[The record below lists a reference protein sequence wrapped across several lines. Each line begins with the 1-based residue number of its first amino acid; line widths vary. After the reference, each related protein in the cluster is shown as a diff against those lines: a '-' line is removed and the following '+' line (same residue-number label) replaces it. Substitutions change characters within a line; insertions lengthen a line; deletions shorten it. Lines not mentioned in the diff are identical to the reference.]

1 MILVD
6 TSVWIEFFR
15 GREPV
20 AAALEEHIEAGA
32 VLVHALVFAELLQ
45 GCKSAA
51 EADFVTQYWENLKDA
66 ESETGII
73 TGGWYSFEHRLI
85 SRGVGLAYHVPSGFD
100 ARAALA
106 CATCHRRPGRHGP
119 GRTKSL
125 IYSVAP
131 PAQRRVATRLPR
143 ADAPDNKSPDAPT
156 QSARP
161 PAPVAP

>member
-32 VLVHALVFAELLQ
+32 VLVHALVFAELLE

-73 TGGWYSFEHRLI
+73 AGGWYSFERRLI
-85 SRGVGLAYHVPSGFD
+85 ARGVGLVD
-100 ARAALA
+100 AVLISEAKRRKARLWTLDAKLRALLS
-106 CATCHRRPGRHGP
+106 RSER
-119 GRTKSL
+119 
-125 IYSVAP
+125 I
-131 PAQRRVATRLPR
+131 
-143 ADAPDNKSPDAPT
+143 
-156 QSARP
+156 
-161 PAPVAP
+161 